1 MGDVKVKTVAAAHTP
16 KVRSTVRRR
25 LPAHDVAK
33 PKRAAVHLLQPALKV
48 GAAND
53 PLEHEAE
60 TNAER
65 VVTMSASSLD
75 AAPPG
80 TPGGSPEARRFPKV
94 DQDSQPDTETFDSA
108 PAIPADH
115 QDPDVPAGEDVD
127 TAGLKNDEFAE
138 IQSGEPSDPGEDVRM
153 APDAAVVGAEGGDAP
168 GDVNRAVAQ
177 PGAGRPLPLA
187 VRSFMEPRFGVDFS
201 DVRIH
206 DGPADRRN
214 AERIGARAFT
224 HRNHIWM
231 GEGESVDNRRLLAHE
246 LTHVVQQTRRAPMA
260 GAQCMELDSEE
271 AEPAV
276 QRGWLRNKAEKV
288 ARNVPGYTLLS
299 VILGKSP
306 ITGKRVPRTAEN
318 LVGGFLGLLPG
329 GNLIFEKL
337 KETRALQS
345 AFDWVSRRLSELKIT
360 WGRIKGLISDFIDE
374 MPAWSPL
381 KIAKRIFKP
390 LVMDIITFVR
400 EIKDKILEFIV
411 RGALALAGPFGEK
424 VWAVI
429 EKARDTIS
437 LILNDPIGFAKNL
450 VSAVVKGFRQ
460 FGDNIWK
467 HLKAG
472 LMGWL
477 FGTLQGMQIKLPAKL
492 DFKGIISVALQI
504 LGLTYANFRGLL
516 VKRLGTGGEKKVAFI
531 ERSVAVVKILVK
543 EGFLGIWQRLLQM
556 IEGFKTTVIGGI
568 RDFVMKTIVEGAVS
582 WIASL
587 SNPIGA
593 IIKVALS
600 IYKMIKTFI
609 ERIDQIIEV
618 ARSIFSS
625 IGAIARGKVKD
636 AADFIEK
643 TIASTIP
650 VFLAFV
656 AALIPVSGIT
666 KTIRGIIDKLQ
677 QPVKLAMNKMVS
689 FLVKKAK
696 KLFARIL
703 GKVNRKRKLP
713 SKGFVVGNAPH
724 RLVPVKKGG
733 KFSLE
738 IASDKPRPADVVQ
751 AEMKAEMQK
760 AAEFGDDSKGV
771 DAFEQAF
778 KVEVGEAEAALSK
791 VKPEQQKTSTKRAA
805 DKATAET
812 TDAASKLAKLGPS
825 IADNPFYEDEPKD
838 GAIIRAREPR
848 IPEIEGEVGLSTE
861 RRNINKKI
869 IEENAELAH
878 LGDKGRRRL
887 SDYYEY
893 DHVPETSLGL
903 LVQKYVQ
910 SPLKDAIAEGQ
921 RDGKKISDPYLG
933 DIDSRVLGEKGEQLP
948 VITIYRPIHRQKT
961 AADARRRDHAKVI
974 ATADAESLPIDKIAK
989 LRAGV
994 SAEMQT
1000 ELETI
1005 AKRYSDDPAATKT
1018 IRGKIRK
1025 GMRSLGELN
1034 KILYGFEPGKAPS
1047 VKRGKEGANGGS
1059 DLPMEGDPAKGLP
1072 DFADIEG
1079 MHSASKSDRPKN
1091 IGSYL
1096 EFDHVVDASLAEKA
1110 RDLALTAPAFSGG
1123 LEEAITAGAESLGS
1137 AAAAAPT
1144 DGKEKPATAGEIKN
1158 RGLQRIASLSGKAYA
1173 GKGVA
1178 GYQRDKA
1185 GTVAL
1190 YSPVHHEVT
1199 RAPGQRDLR
1208 GDILKN
1214 ADLTSAREKLVGY
1227 ALSDPE
1233 EPGLKKQ
1240 AIADLQKT
1248 VEKRFESAIQKH
1260 NDDIKSAYQLELKD
1274 FLAINSSEKA
1284 GAKMAAVIE
1293 RVNGTLKSL
1302 RDESIGLIK

>member
-1 MGDVKVKTVAAAHTP
+1 
-16 KVRSTVRRR
+16 
-25 LPAHDVAK
+25 
-33 PKRAAVHLLQPALKV
+33 
-48 GAAND
+48 
-53 PLEHEAE
+53 
-60 TNAER
+60 
-65 VVTMSASSLD
+65 
-75 AAPPG
+75 
-80 TPGGSPEARRFPKV
+80 
-94 DQDSQPDTETFDSA
+94 
-108 PAIPADH
+108 
-115 QDPDVPAGEDVD
+115 
-127 TAGLKNDEFAE
+127 
-138 IQSGEPSDPGEDVRM
+138 M

-187 VRSFMEPRFGVDFS
+187 VRSFMEPRFGVDFA

-246 LTHVVQQTRRAPMA
+246 LTHVVQQTRRAPPA
-260 GAQCMELDSEE
+260 GTQRMELDSEE
-271 AEPAV
+271 SEPAV

-306 ITGKRVPRTAEN
+306 ITGNRVPRTAEN

-337 KETRALQS
+337 KETRALQR
-345 AFDWVSRRLSELKIT
+345 AFDWVSKRLSELKIT

-450 VSAVVKGFRQ
+450 VRAVVKGFRQ
-460 FGDNIWK
+460 FSDSIWK

-477 FGTLQGMQIKLPAKL
+477 FGTLQGMQIKLPDKL

-504 LGLTYANFRGLL
+504 LGLTYANFRGML
-516 VKRLGTGGEKKVAFI
+516 VKRLGTGGEKKVAFL

-568 RDFVMKTIVEGAVS
+568 RDFVMTTIVKGAVS

-587 SNPIGA
+587 SNPVGA

-600 IYKMIKTFI
+600 IYNMIKTFI

-625 IGAIARGKVKD
+625 VGAIARGKVKD

-666 KTIRGIIDKLQ
+666 KTIRGIINKLQ
-677 QPVKLAMNKMVS
+677 QPVKLAMNKMVT

-724 RLVPVKKGG
+724 QLVPVKKGG
-733 KFSLE
+733 KFTLE
-738 IASDKPRPADVVQ
+738 IASEKPRPADVVQ
-751 AEMKAEMQK
+751 AEMKAETQK
-760 AAEFGDDSKGV
+760 AAGLGDDSKGV

-778 KVEVGEAEAALSK
+778 KVEVDEAQTALSK

-812 TDAASKLAKLGPS
+812 SDAADKLAKLGPS

-848 IPEIEGEVGLSTE
+848 IPEIEGEVGSYTE
-861 RRNINKKI
+861 RG
-869 IEENAELAH
+869 NATSQTIASV
-878 LGDKGRRRL
+878 GDKAGLGEKGRQRL
-887 SDYYEY
+887 SNYYEN
-893 DHVPETSLGL
+893 DHIPEKSLGF
-903 LVQKYVQ
+903 LVQDYVRGK
-910 SPLKDAIAEGQ
+910 LTDAIAEGQ
-921 RDGKKISDPYLG
+921 RDGKKIPEPYLG
-933 DIDSRVLGEKGEQLP
+933 DIDSRPLGKKGEQLP

-961 AADARRRDHAKVI
+961 AADAGRRDHAKVI
-974 ATADAESLPIDKIAK
+974 ASADAESLPIDKIAK
-989 LRAGV
+989 LRAGI
-994 SAEMQT
+994 SAEMQA

-1005 AKRYSDDPAATKT
+1005 AKQYSDDPAATKA

-1025 GMRSLGELN
+1025 GMHAMVMPCSSLLHYVLLHEPRAGLERSRAGNDESLQDTGT
-1034 KILYGFEPGKAPS
+1034 IHDAGRPGPRPMGDRHGPRHPRRQETDLHPLPAPAPDLRCEHRPRRS
-1047 VKRGKEGANGGS
+1047 AGGRRA
-1059 DLPMEGDPAKGLP
+1059 GDPRRQEGLQSGLLQHGHLRRIDLHRPQCGADHRLHRRGRRLRHRPGP
-1072 DFADIEG
+1072 DERGNPGDP
-1079 MHSASKSDRPKN
+1079 R
-1091 IGSYL
+1091 
-1096 EFDHVVDASLAEKA
+1096 
-1110 RDLALTAPAFSGG
+1110 LTAERTLSK
-1123 LEEAITAGAESLGS
+1123 GS
-1137 AAAAAPT
+1137 
-1144 DGKEKPATAGEIKN
+1144 
-1158 RGLQRIASLSGKAYA
+1158 RR
-1173 GKGVA
+1173 
-1178 GYQRDKA
+1178 
-1185 GTVAL
+1185 
-1190 YSPVHHEVT
+1190 
-1199 RAPGQRDLR
+1199 
-1208 GDILKN
+1208 
-1214 ADLTSAREKLVGY
+1214 
-1227 ALSDPE
+1227 
-1233 EPGLKKQ
+1233 
-1240 AIADLQKT
+1240 
-1248 VEKRFESAIQKH
+1248 
-1260 NDDIKSAYQLELKD
+1260 
-1274 FLAINSSEKA
+1274 
-1284 GAKMAAVIE
+1284 
-1293 RVNGTLKSL
+1293 
-1302 RDESIGLIK
+1302 SI